1 MIPLVTTI
9 NLSYLATDHNLL
21 VTENP
26 IQIPLVNDKVV
37 YDVPD
42 VGVRTF
48 LVTARNFEYGANGS
62 AQTLL
67 ITLFAEVVTPDTGL
81 E

>member
-1 MIPLVTTI
+1 MIPLITTI
-9 NLSYLATDHNLL
+9 NLFYLATDHTLL

-37 YDVPD
+37 YDVPG
-42 VGVRTF
+42 VGIRTF
-48 LVTARNFEYGANGS
+48 LVTGRSFEYGANGS

-67 ITLFAEVVTPDTGL
+67 ITLFAEVVTPDTDL